1 MPEFKTLEEKF
12 LFDSAKNE
20 DRIAELEEENDE
32 LKREVSIYLG
42 REKMFVELLSLLGI
56 HYHDCTTADEPMI
69 DGDTLYPH
77 DKEPY
82 KKALE
87 IINSLGLVFRN
98 R

>member
-32 LKREVSIYLG
+32 LKKELLTQNG
-42 REKMFVELLSLLGI
+42 REKMFVELLTLLGI
-56 HYHDCTTADEPMI
+56 HYHDCTTMDEPMI
-69 DGDTLYPH
+69 DCDTLYPH
-77 DKEPY
+77 DTEPY
-82 KKALE
+82 KRALE
-87 IINSLGLVFRN
+87 IIDSLGLVFRN